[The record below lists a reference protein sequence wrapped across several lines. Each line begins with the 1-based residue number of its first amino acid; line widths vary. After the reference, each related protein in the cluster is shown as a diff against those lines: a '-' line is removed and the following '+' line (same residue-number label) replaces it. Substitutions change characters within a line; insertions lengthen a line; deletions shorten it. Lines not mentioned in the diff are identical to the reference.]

1 MIASVRGPVLE
12 VRLEHAVIEVG
23 GVGLAV
29 QVTPSTAGQL
39 RVGEEAR
46 LATTFVVR
54 EESMTLYGFLDTDE
68 RGVFET
74 IQTVSGIGPR
84 TALAML
90 AVLSP
95 DELRAAVAREDLKA
109 LMAVPGI
116 GRKGAQRIVLER
128 LDDLGPLV
136 CGTGLADKLGTPP
149 GAADQRTQVVEA
161 LEGLGWPVRAA
172 EEAVEAVV
180 AARVTAQGDDASVV
194 SAADVSDVLRA
205 ALRELGG
212 RRA

>member
-12 VRLEHAVIEVG
+12 VRLEHVVVEVG

-29 QVTPSTAGQL
+29 LVTPATAGQL

-54 EESMTLYGFLDTDE
+54 EESLTLYGFLDTDE

-95 DELRAAVAREDLKA
+95 DALRTAVAQEDLKA

-116 GRKGAQRIVLER
+116 GRKGAQRIVLE
-128 LDDLGPLV
+128 
-136 CGTGLADKLGTPP
+136 LADKLGPP
-149 GAADQRTQVVEA
+149 RAGAPTLAAAPSPAVVDQRAQVVEA
-161 LEGLGWPVRAA
+161 LEGLGWAGRAA
-172 EEAVEAVV
+172 EEAVETVV
-180 AARVTAQGDDASVV
+180 AARAAAHGDDVALVE
-194 SAADVSDVLRA
+194 AADVSDVLRA

>member
-12 VRLEHAVIEVG
+12 VRLEHVVVEVG

-29 QVTPSTAGQL
+29 QVTPGTAGQL

-54 EESMTLYGFLDTDE
+54 EESLTLYGFLDADE

-95 DELRAAVAREDLKA
+95 DELRTAVAREDLKA
-109 LMAVPGI
+109 LMTVPGI
-116 GRKGAQRIVLER
+116 GRKGAQRIVLE
-128 LDDLGPLV
+128 
-136 CGTGLADKLGTPP
+136 LADRLGAPHG
-149 GAADQRTQVVEA
+149 GAASLPTARPAGIVDQRAQVVEA
-161 LEGLGWPVRAA
+161 LEGLGWTGRAA

-180 AARVTAQGDDASVV
+180 AARVAARGDDARVV
-194 SAADVSDVLRA
+194 AAADVSDVLRA